1 MNSSLS
7 PQNLNPAGLCPSCAF
22 AREIVS
28 GKGSRFLLCE
38 KSKTDRR
45 FPKYPRQPVIQCHGF
60 AEKQPEGEQA
70 ARTEPFDE
78 EQIAP

>member
-7 PQNLNPAGLCPSCAF
+7 PQSLSPVSLCPSCSF

-38 KSKTDRR
+38 KSKTDPR
-45 FPKYPRQPVIQCHGF
+45 FAKYPRQPVVHCHGF
-60 AEKQPEGEQA
+60 EKKATGEPVP
-70 ARTEPFDE
+70 TEN
-78 EQIAP
+78 